1 MWTPQDE
8 ADYDGMKG
16 SQVVTA
22 DGVALGPIVE
32 VLHPQP
38 DHMPGLGGGYL
49 LLVRPGTG
57 SPLTAA
63 TYVPVA
69 AISSVIA
76 DQVTITQTAAELPS
90 QPWATEQDA
99 P

>member
-16 SQVVTA
+16 SHVVTA
-22 DGVALGPIVE
+22 DGVTLGTVVE

-38 DHMPGLGGGYL
+38 DHLPGMGGYL
-49 LLVRPGTG
+49 LLVRPDAG
-57 SPLTAA
+57 SPLSAP
-63 TYVPVA
+63 TYVPDA
-69 AISSVIA
+69 AISAVTA
-76 DQVTITQTAAELPS
+76 DQVTLTQTAAELPS
-90 QPWATEQDA
+90 QPWATERDA

>member
-16 SQVVTA
+16 SEVVTA
-22 DGVALGPIVE
+22 DGVTLGPIVE

-38 DHMPGLGGGYL
+38 DRMPGIGGYL
-49 LLVRPGTG
+49 LLVRPGPG

-63 TYVPVA
+63 TYVPDT
-69 AISSVIA
+69 AISAVTEG
-76 DQVTITQTAAELPS
+76 QVTISQTAAEVPT
-90 QPWATEQDA
+90 QPWPTEQDV